1 MTIFVDIMC
10 FSSFRYKI
18 IVLTLL
24 FSGCETTPEQKEEQA
39 TKQEIVETI
48 FPDFPLPKK
57 NYVLSKQR
65 QIHSFYKE
73 FLDPDKYNGQFLVAK
88 NGKVIYYKVR
98 GHSDFAKNVEMTS
111 TTPLHVASVSKVAT
125 SLAVLRLVDQKK
137 IILDEDVR
145 TYLPEFPYKKI
156 TVRMLLNHRSG
167 IPYYGYF
174 SAKKWKIGKTMHNK
188 DVLSLLVKHKF
199 PLNFAPNTKFSY
211 CNTNFALLALIV
223 ERVTEKDFNS
233 AMKELVFG
241 PLNMKNS
248 FILMNENKFET
259 VSLSYNSK
267 LEIQAFDY
275 LDAIYGDKNLY
286 TTAYDLLQMDKG
298 TYSNKFISDSLHK
311 QMFKGYS
318 YERPGKS
325 NYGLGIRLK
334 EEPGKETY
342 FFHTGWWHGNTACY
356 ASLRSDTVCV
366 IALSNVYT
374 RSVYKIN
381 RLSTSFGNYPFEIE
395 EK

>member
-1 MTIFVDIMC
+1 MC
-10 FSSFRYKI
+10 ISSFRYKL
-18 IVLTLL
+18 IVFILL
-24 FSGCETTPEQKEEQA
+24 FSGCESVPEQKEEQT

-57 NYVLSKQR
+57 NYVISKQR
-65 QIHSFYKE
+65 KIHSFYKE

-88 NGKVIYYKVR
+88 NGKVIYSIVR

-145 TYLPEFPYKKI
+145 TYIPEFPYKKI
-156 TVRMLLNHRSG
+156 SVRMLLNHRSG

-174 SAKKWKIGKTMHNK
+174 SAKNWKVGKTMHNK
-188 DVLSLLVKHKF
+188 DVLSLLVKNKF

-211 CNTNFALLALIV
+211 CNTNYALLALIV

-233 AMKELVFG
+233 AMKELVFE

-248 FILMNENKFET
+248 FILMGENMFET

-267 LEIQAFDY
+267 FEKQAFDY

-298 TYSNKFISDSLHK
+298 TYSNKFISDSLHQ

-318 YERPGKS
+318 YEHPGKS

-356 ASLRSDTVCV
+356 ASLRSDTVCI

-381 RLSTSFGNYPFEIE
+381 RLSTSFGNYPFEFDNQ
-395 EK
+395 K